1 MINVKLLLSRLI
13 TWIKGFRQS
22 QKPEIGQFKPNFP
35 HGEMNINDAILLA
48 YLVEYNRKN
57 ELINQPK
64 MMLLDILGQISICYQ
79 NGLEINKLI
88 EIDCKLKAIIGK
100 LINEKAVE
108 EDIYIDCESL
118 YLSYLGDK
126 N

>member
-1 MINVKLLLSRLI
+1 MINVKQLI
-13 TWIKGFRQS
+13 TRIKGFLHLH
-22 QKPEIGQFKPNFP
+22 KPEIKPVKPDFP
-35 HGEMNINDAILLA
+35 HGEMNINDSILLA

-57 ELINQPK
+57 ELIKQPEL
-64 MMLLDILGQISICYQ
+64 MLLEILGQISLCYQ
-79 NGLEINKLI
+79 NGIEINKLI
-88 EIDCKLKAIIGK
+88 EIDCKIKAIIGK
-100 LINEKAVE
+100 FINEKAVE